1 MTYCTI
7 SNIDIGLP
15 QYWIYKGEGA
25 MNIVLSYNGPRNE
38 KLDGLVLRVKKLSNG
53 GSDLEKEIG
62 LYNFVSNVMSPL
74 LGDKYVFPGLM
85 INVTSDF
92 LEKLDHLIFD
102 HRPIKRSTIRLDTN
116 LTTAFLIMD
125 LTRLDN
131 NTPNQIEYLHH
142 HNDYNN
148 NSFNNEINK
157 NKFSKVIC
165 IEIKPK
171 WAFLPK
177 SHNYMNKE
185 LLDVKLNKCRYCMH
199 QQLKL
204 KEGSIDE
211 ISSYC
216 PLDLFSGD
224 YDRQKQS
231 IINMIHHP
239 QNNLKVYCDGIL
251 SFTGSLGGG
260 TERNKSTNS
269 NLLSS
274 LLINSNI
281 IKKNNN
287 CNNNNQKQ
295 QQEEDEGERNIYLL
309 STIISSILQ
318 RETILQNI
326 KNVQLYDEMDIEGI
340 NYLYNKL
347 NGGQVNNDNGYEEL
361 NKLTDIEAKEKI
373 DRFMISCTAK
383 DCSIMISFNVDSP
396 INNNTITNI
405 NNNNN
410 NVNDCF
416 NFINTIDIGDND
428 ETLLINGSN
437 TNKGKTNIHYK
448 IGVVDLD
455 TKKMNAIPKYYKLD
469 QDIIKLY
476 KSNIN
481 IIKPC
486 KLK

>member
-1 MTYCTI
+1 MTCNI
-7 SNIDIGLP
+7 SKVDIGLP
-15 QYWIYKGEGA
+15 EYWVYKGEGA

-74 LGDKYVFPGLM
+74 LGDKYVFPGSM

-92 LEKLDHLIFD
+92 LVKLDNLIFNY
-102 HRPIKRSTIRLDTN
+102 RPIKRSTIRLDTN

-142 HNDYNN
+142 HNNN
-148 NSFNNEINK
+148 NNNNEIGN
-157 NKFSKVIC
+157 NNNNNNEISKVIC

-171 WAFLPK
+171 WAFLPRPHK
-177 SHNYMNKE
+177 YMNKE

-224 YDRQKQS
+224 CNRQKQS

-260 TERNKSTNS
+260 VERNKSTNS

-281 IKKNNN
+281 IKNN
-287 CNNNNQKQ
+287 KKEGH
-295 QQEEDEGERNIYLL
+295 EEKEEEETERNIHLL
-309 STIISSILQ
+309 SIIISSILQ

-326 KNVQLYDEMDIEGI
+326 KNVQLYDDMDIEGI
-340 NYLYNKL
+340 YYLYNKL
-347 NGGQVNNDNGYEEL
+347 NGAQVNNDINYEEL
-361 NKLTDIEAKEKI
+361 NKLTDSEAKEKI

-396 INNNTITNI
+396 INNNNI
-405 NNNNN
+405 ND
-410 NVNDCF
+410 VDSYF

-428 ETLLINGSN
+428 DTLINGSG
-437 TNKGKTNIHYK
+437 NKGKTNIHYK

-469 QDIIKLY
+469 QDIVKLY

-481 IIKPC
+481 TIKSC
-486 KLK
+486 K